1 MKNLILIKLGGSVI
15 TDKSK
20 PFTSRTANIDRLIRE
35 IKKNYISKN
44 NDLII
49 AHGAGS
55 FGHVPASKYQTAKGN
70 FGKDSVL
77 GLCLTADAA
86 IKLNRIVIE
95 RFLKQKL
102 NVISFAPLSFTYN
115 SKINI
120 NNIKKALQIGAI
132 AVTYGDVIMD
142 DKQGFHINSGE
153 MTLDNIAT
161 ALYKNYKK
169 VTVVYYTDTD
179 GVYDG
184 NKKTIPLITPKN
196 FKDIKKFLVGSS
208 NTDVTGGMIHKV
220 EESLKI
226 ASKLGAEIIVTN
238 GLKKSKSTL
247 IKGR

>member
-20 PFTSRTANIDRLIRE
+20 PFTPRIANIDRLIRG
-35 IKKNYISKN
+35 IKKNYISPK
-44 NDLII
+44 NDLIV

-70 FGKDSVL
+70 FAKDSVW

-86 IKLNRIVIE
+86 IKLNRIVME
-95 RFLKQKL
+95 RFINQKIPA
-102 NVISFAPLSFTYN
+102 ISFAPLSFTYN
-115 SKINI
+115 SKINVSH
-120 NNIKKALQIGAI
+120 IKKALQIGAV

-142 DKQGFHINSGE
+142 DSQDFHINSGE
-153 MTLDNIAT
+153 ITLDNIAA
-161 ALYKNYKK
+161 ALFKNYKK
-169 VTVVYYTDTD
+169 VTVVYYTDTN
-179 GVYDG
+179 GVYDD

-226 ASKLGAEIIVTN
+226 ASKLGADIIVTN
-238 GLKKSKSTL
+238 GLKKGKSTL
-247 IKGR
+247 IKG